1 MQPSLMNIFKHKE
14 SLSTGARGEKAALN
28 YLKKQGYKILETN
41 YFNPMGRRLGELD
54 IIAKDKEEIVFV
66 EIKTRL
72 NYYKNAPLPEESIT
86 PKKLHKLNKI
96 ASFYI
101 TKNHLFGVP
110 YRFDAIT
117 ILAEK
122 ENNSAKL
129 KHLKNV
135 FL

>member
-1 MQPSLMNIFKHKE
+1 MNIFKRKE

-41 YFNPMGRRLGELD
+41 FFNPTGRRLGEID
-54 IIAKDKEEIVFV
+54 IIAKDREEIVFV
-66 EIKTRL
+66 EIKTRS
-72 NYYKNAPLPEESIT
+72 YSYKNLPAPEESIT
-86 PKKLHKLNKI
+86 RKKLHKLNKV

-101 TKNHLFGVP
+101 TKNHLFDTP

-117 ILAEK
+117 LLADT
-122 ENNSAKL
+122 ENNCARL
-129 KHLKNV
+129 RHLKNV

>member
-1 MQPSLMNIFKHKE
+1 MNIFKRKE
-14 SLSTGARGEKAALN
+14 SLSTGERGEKAALN

-41 YFNPMGRRLGELD
+41 FFNPRGRRLGEID
-54 IIAKDKEEIVFV
+54 IIAKDKEEVVFV
-66 EIKTRL
+66 EIKTRTDS
-72 NYYKNAPLPEESIT
+72 YKNAPAPEESIT
-86 PKKLHKLNKI
+86 RKKLHKLNKT

-101 TKNHLFGVP
+101 TKNRLFDVP

-117 ILAEK
+117 LLADT
-122 ENNSAKL
+122 ENNCAKL